1 MNKLAICLLFTVY
14 GAAFKAAELAFK
26 ALWLISKTL
35 GRLIVKM
42 GKKGWSKLRER
53 RALKNSREDTTT
65 PQQNNSL
72 ERTASRSNISQ
83 ESRLN
88 TRTAQ
93 AQQLASLRRT
103 HSSQSLA
110 TGHAR

>member
-1 MNKLAICLLFTVY
+1 MNKLGICLLFAVY

-35 GRLIVKM
+35 AKLIVKM
-42 GKKGWSKLRER
+42 VKKGVNKLRVKK
-53 RALKNSREDTTT
+53 AIK
-65 PQQNNSL
+65 NSL
-72 ERTASRSNISQ
+72 EETIPLQQENKLERSAVRSNNSQ

-88 TRTAQ
+88 TRMAQ
-93 AQQLASLRRT
+93 AQERASLRGSQ
-103 HSSQSLA
+103 SSHSLA